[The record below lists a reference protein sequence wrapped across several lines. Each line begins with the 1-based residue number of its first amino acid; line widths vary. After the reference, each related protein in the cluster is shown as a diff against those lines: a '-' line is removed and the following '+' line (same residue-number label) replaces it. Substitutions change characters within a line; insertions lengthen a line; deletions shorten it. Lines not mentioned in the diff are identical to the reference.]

1 MMSRTEHI
9 LRVIYVLC
17 ILSHY
22 TAKRTYPAHSAFSI
36 FD

>member
-1 MMSRTEHI
+1 MTGRTEHI

-22 TAKRTYPAHSAFSI
+22 TTKRTYPAHSAFSI
-36 FD
+36 LD